1 MTDETITVTRDDAND
16 RYDLM
21 VGDVA
26 AGYAAFRRDD
36 DEGRLVFDHTVVEK
50 EFGGRGL
57 GKTLARDA
65 LADVARRGET
75 VVPECPFIVKF
86 LRENEVPGLRID
98 WRDEDAADAA
108 APAEPS
114 A

>member
-16 RYDLM
+16 RYDLT
-21 VGDVA
+21 VGGA
-26 AGYAAFRRDD
+26 PAGYAAFRRDD
-36 DEGRLVFDHTVVEK
+36 ESRLVFDHTVVEK

-57 GKTLARDA
+57 GKALAADA

-75 VVPECPFIVKF
+75 VVPECPFIVRF
-86 LRENEVPGLRID
+86 LRQNEVPGLQID

>member
-1 MTDETITVTRDDAND
+1 MTDETPTVIRNDEQD
-16 RYDLM
+16 RYDLH

-26 AGYAAFRRDD
+26 AGFAAFRRD
-36 DEGRLVFDHTVVEK
+36 DEGRLVFDHTEVDK
-50 EFGGRGL
+50 AFGGRGL
-57 GKTLARDA
+57 GKALAADA

-86 LRENEVPGLRID
+86 LRENEVPGLKIA
-98 WRDEDAADAA
+98 WRDEDAVDAA
-108 APAEPS
+108 PPAEPS